1 MFKINTDQVISWT
14 YRNFKVLLAI
24 SLLFVV
30 AALLFITF
38 NMVKKDREKVAKNT
52 LISFQK
58 SLNSLIKK
66 PKTESK
72 AFALPLKEEE
82 KELVLT
88 DQMKTQAQ
96 AYKQAIE
103 NHRKFKVTVYFA
115 IDLADFYYRYGQK
128 ELAEDLLSDFSSPL
142 AKKTLNQLASFQL
155 AAYYM
160 NEKECDRSL
169 AIFEGLISNQSA
181 KAFHL
186 ESRLQKGICLEHLNR
201 YKEALAEYKSLSN
214 ESPDSY
220 LSRQAKD
227 YEKLLILKQKM
238 EKK

>member
-1 MFKINTDQVISWT
+1 MFKINMDQVISWI
-14 YRNFKVLLAI
+14 YRNFKVLLAVSI
-24 SLLFVV
+24 LVV
-30 AALLFITF
+30 VVSLLFITF
-38 NMVKKDREKVAKNT
+38 NILKKDREKTAKNT

-58 SLNSLIKK
+58 SLNSLIEE
-66 PKTESK
+66 PKTK
-72 AFALPLKEEE
+72 PNAFALPLQEEE
-82 KELVLT
+82 KELILT

-103 NHRKFKVTVYFA
+103 NHRKFKITVYFA

-128 ELAEDLLSDFSSPL
+128 ELAADLLSDFSSPL
-142 AKKTLNQLASFQL
+142 AKNTLNQLASFQL
-155 AAYYM
+155 ASYYM
-160 NEKECDRSL
+160 NEKECDKSL
-169 AIFEGLISNQSA
+169 TIFEELISNQSA

-201 YKEALAEYKSLSN
+201 YKEALAEYKSLSIEN
-214 ESPDSY
+214 TDSY

-238 EKK
+238 GKK